1 MNDLILTKMREGDWG
16 AVVRLMREEREGA
29 AVGEQPKAEPGRPMP
44 FKERFETVRIT
55 PQKVADSVVEENGR
69 FKALSVEGEEYKPS
83 QRFLKGMAQR
93 MKVPLSVFELFTP
106 LEVIRRAAERV
117 PDLQLRL
124 TVDREEKKALALIE
138 DKGVPMPAGN
148 IEIVMKEDKRLQ
160 DFSYHDGIITG
171 RFDLGEAWD
180 IPNDSKYGVWRQV
193 CSNGAVAEAPLFRTK
208 MEVKDNSGE
217 HFRRLL
223 RSFSNPRGV
232 EMLHERLIAANGTKA
247 SVDEVYQAESFIRRQ
262 VRDARHQ
269 MLLCERLQEVADN
282 PCVRYGVTDL
292 GAIGERRRGLLPTG
306 ASVADTDSWGNTT
319 REATIW
325 RRCIRMRTRRANTIC
340 EASISAR
347 RRGDELGSQ
356 AVPAGG
362 GRGMPRGV
370 RGTRVR
376 VRDARVACRLRQ
388 DLHGTRDDPC
398 AAGTHGAQA
407 QGRLGRAAPSSAP
420 SGDGGQQGTPSG
432 QHPPGVA
439 FREDAAGSRFHR
451 S

>member
-29 AVGEQPKAEPGRPMP
+29 AAGEQPKAEPGWPMP

-83 QRFLKGMAQR
+83 QRD
-93 MKVPLSVFELFTP
+93 
-106 LEVIRRAAERV
+106 LE
-117 PDLQLRL
+117 LRL

-180 IPNDSKYGVWRQV
+180 IPNDSKYGVHISTEVPVDGMGTPETTLATWRQV

-306 ASVADTDSWGNTT
+306 ASVADVMNFISELNTHHGELLKN
-319 REATIW
+319 RNAADGLLGEYYA
-325 RRCIRMRTRRANTIC
+325 RSYDLEEMYPHAHP
-340 EASISAR
+340 ASQYYLRGIDFGEKAR
-347 RRGDELGSQ
+347 G
-356 AVPAGG
+356 
-362 GRGMPRGV
+362 
-370 RGTRVR
+370 
-376 VRDARVACRLRQ
+376 
-388 DLHGTRDDPC
+388 
-398 AAGTHGAQA
+398 
-407 QGRLGRAAPSSAP
+407 
-420 SGDGGQQGTPSG
+420 
-432 QHPPGVA
+432 
-439 FREDAAGSRFHR
+439 
-451 S
+451 

>member
-1 MNDLILTKMREGDWG
+1 MNDLILAKMREGDWG
-16 AVVRLMREEREGA
+16 AVVRLMREEREGTSA
-29 AVGEQPKAEPGRPMP
+29 ASEPPKAEPGRPMP
-44 FKERFETVRIT
+44 FRERFEMVRIT
-55 PQKVADSVVEENGR
+55 PQKVAESVVAENGR
-69 FKALSVEGEEYKPS
+69 FKALEIEGEQYKPS

-124 TVDREEKKALALIE
+124 TVDREKRQALALIE

-148 IEIVMKEDKRLQ
+148 IEIIMKEDRRLQ
-160 DFSYHDGIITG
+160 DFDYHDGVITG

-180 IPNDSKYGVWRQV
+180 IQGDSKYGVHISTEVPVDGMGTPEATLATWRQV
-193 CSNGAVAEAPLFRTK
+193 CSNGAVAEAPMFRTK

-232 EMLHERLIAANGTKA
+232 ELLHERLIAANGTKA
-247 SVDEVYQAESFIRRQ
+247 SVDEVFQAESFIRRQ

-306 ASVADTDSWGNTT
+306 ASVADVMNFVSELNTHHGELLKNQT
-319 REATIW
+319 AADGLLGDFYARSYDLEEMYPHAHSASNFYLNNIDFGE
-325 RRCIRMRTRRANTIC
+325 RA
-340 EASISAR
+340 
-347 RRGDELGSQ
+347 RG
-356 AVPAGG
+356 
-362 GRGMPRGV
+362 
-370 RGTRVR
+370 
-376 VRDARVACRLRQ
+376 
-388 DLHGTRDDPC
+388 
-398 AAGTHGAQA
+398 
-407 QGRLGRAAPSSAP
+407 
-420 SGDGGQQGTPSG
+420 
-432 QHPPGVA
+432 
-439 FREDAAGSRFHR
+439 
-451 S
+451 